1 MTGPVMD
8 ERRYT
13 DLIKTRS
20 APMEP
25 TPTGLSPA
33 GALRAPVRAVLFD
46 VYGTLFISGSG
57 DVEVLKDSVQI
68 GSLGVLLRRYG
79 VSEEP
84 ESVRRAF
91 YERIETLHEE
101 GRREGVDHPEVV
113 TERVWADV
121 LDLESPEQYR
131 LFSLEYELLF
141 NPVWPSPGLETVLQE
156 VRSRGTVMGIVSNAQ
171 FFTPLLFKAF
181 FNRDVREIGFD
192 PELVLYSYVYGYA
205 KPSPFLFER
214 ARETLGTRDV
224 KPEQVLYVGNDM
236 LNDIYA
242 ASLTGFQTALY
253 AGDRRSLRLRRED
266 ERCRGT
272 APDLAITDLRQL
284 SDVL

>member
-1 MTGPVMD
+1 MD
-8 ERRYT
+8 EKQYT
-13 DLIKTRS
+13 DLIRARS
-20 APMEP
+20 APLEP
-25 TPTGLSPA
+25 LPTALSPA
-33 GALRAPVRAVLFD
+33 GALRSPVRAVLFD

-57 DVEVLKDSVQI
+57 DIEVSKDSVQI
-68 GSLGVLLRRYG
+68 GNLGALLRHYG

-91 YERIETLHEE
+91 YERIMTLHEA

-113 TERVWADV
+113 SERVWADV
-121 LDLESPEQYR
+121 LDLESPEHYR

-141 NPVWPSPGLETVLQE
+141 NPVWPCPGLETVLQE
-156 VRSRGTVMGIVSNAQ
+156 VRSRGMIMGIVSNAQ

-181 FNRDVREIGFD
+181 LNRDVMEIGFD
-192 PELVLYSYVYGYA
+192 PELALYSYVYGYA

-214 ARETLGTRDV
+214 ARETLGARDV
-224 KPEQVLYVGNDM
+224 KPDQALYVGNDM

-266 ERCRGT
+266 ARCRGA
-272 APDLAITDLRQL
+272 APDLTITDLRQL